1 MVSQQKIY
9 ALFIYVL
16 KKNIFLQKKINS
28 GKYIELFIIA
38 MRLNQWF
45 LFARLPVIL
54 SLFLLKEKNYDGI
67 HSCRGMPRQLLDM
80 IKVKNFPIRFLT
92 FFLHGIFSYLLLVH
106 KTRQTFIHPCVLFLK
121 SSRHLKK
128 TKQNFVINKTGLIL
142 RQCIGLTQ
150 YLPFVTWWRMGY
162 LLYWKY
168 HTPPWSL

>member
-16 KKNIFLQKKINS
+16 KKNILLQKKINS

-45 LFARLPVIL
+45 LFARLPVML
-54 SLFLLKEKNYDGI
+54 PLFLLKEKNYDGI

-92 FFLHGIFSYLLLVH
+92 FFSSWHFFIFASCSQNETNVYPSMCSFSQKF
-106 KTRQTFIHPCVLFLK
+106 KTLK
-121 SSRHLKK
+121 ENETKFCD
-128 TKQNFVINKTGLIL
+128 KQNRFNFETMY
-142 RQCIGLTQ
+142 R
-150 YLPFVTWWRMGY
+150 P
-162 LLYWKY
+162 
-168 HTPPWSL
+168 